1 MDNGQVYRAFACIA
15 SRGNNRLGKLFS
27 HKMNENI
34 LEHGIKGTFNCTIG
48 DVSFNNRVQVV
59 IRPTRSNVVALI
71 T

>member
-1 MDNGQVYRAFACIA
+1 
-15 SRGNNRLGKLFS
+15 
-27 HKMNENI
+27 MNENI